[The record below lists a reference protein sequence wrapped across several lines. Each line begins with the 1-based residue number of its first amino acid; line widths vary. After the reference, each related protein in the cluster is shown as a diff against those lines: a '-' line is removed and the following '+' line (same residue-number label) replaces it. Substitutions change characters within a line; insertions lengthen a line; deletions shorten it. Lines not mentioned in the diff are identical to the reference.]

1 MKKIEYIVPTVIVR
15 VVNMGTSILAA
26 SPTETNQPDLP
37 IGDDDDDEDPR
48 AKITIDDVWED

>member
-26 SPTETNQPDLP
+26 SPTGTNQPDLP
-37 IGDDDDDEDPR
+37 IDDDDEDPR

>member
-15 VVNMGTSILAA
+15 VVDIRTSIMQA
-26 SPTETNQPDLP
+26 SGTNQPDLP